1 MPNRDV
7 FGYIRIYSF
16 DVSLLGDDPFVGVF
30 RNLVA
35 SLTNVKGL
43 IIDVRDNGGGS
54 TRGSERIV
62 QWVSPTARIEPAQLY
77 FRATDVTLRFC
88 QLGNSVGD
96 LGPQGLGTWVPSIQ
110 QALQASTTFS
120 DAFEYTRKELC
131 NSSDRVIFRA
141 PVIVVTSAMTFS
153 AAEFFAACFQD
164 HGGKILGVDE
174 TTGGGGAGV
183 RTDLQ
188 LRKYFTD
195 AGQQSPYIDLN
206 TAAKG
211 AGFQVAFRRTK
222 RVGLN
227 AGKDI
232 EDIGVQRNLP
242 YAMTRDDLLYDNR
255 DLKNEAIRLLMTP

>member
-1 MPNRDV
+1 
-7 FGYIRIYSF
+7 
-16 DVSLLGDDPFVGVF
+16 VS
-30 RNLVA
+30 
-35 SLTNVKGL
+35 
-43 IIDVRDNGGGS
+43 
-54 TRGSERIV
+54 
-62 QWVSPTARIEPAQLY
+62 
-77 FRATDVTLRFC
+77 
-88 QLGNSVGD
+88 D
-96 LGPQGLGTWVPSIQ
+96 LGPDGLRPWISSIELAKQ
-110 QALQASTTFS
+110 TGKTFS
-120 DAFEYTRKELC
+120 DAFSYTSKDRC
-131 NSSDRVIFRA
+131 NSEDRVIFPA
-141 PVIVVTSAMTFS
+141 PAIVVTSAMTFS

-206 TAAKG
+206 AEAKG
-211 AGFQVAFRRTK
+211 AGFQVAYRRTR

-232 EDIGVQRNLP
+232 EDIGVQRNLS